1 MVFFFKQETAYEMR
15 ISDWSSDVC
24 SSDLLAPDDD
34 VHMGVAGVVVID
46 RDPIEFRAK
55 VDFDPA
61 HKVAGVRR
69 QVGQVSAVFRRDDE
83 PELVAIVLAAIKEG
97 LRLGA
102 VLGRR
107 IELPTLAIARRAVAL
122 DVAQRGGG
130 FTVLRSEEHTTELQS
145 LMRNSYAVFCL

>member
-1 MVFFFKQETAYEMR
+1 MTPGPQSTYRTTHSFPTR
-15 ISDWSSDVC
+15 RSSV
-24 SSDLLAPDDD
+24 L
-34 VHMGVAGVVVID
+34 VAGVVVMD

-69 QVGQVSAVFRRDDE
+69 QGGQVSAVFRRDDG

-102 VLGRR
+102 VLGQ
-107 IELPTLAIARRAVAL
+107 IGRAHV
-122 DVAQRGGG
+122 
-130 FTVLRSEEHTTELQS
+130 
-145 LMRNSYAVFCL
+145 

>member
-1 MVFFFKQETAYEMR
+1 
-15 ISDWSSDVC
+15 
-24 SSDLLAPDDD
+24 
-34 VHMGVAGVVVID
+34 MGVAGFVVIE
-46 RDPIEFRAK
+46 RDPIECRAK

-69 QVGQVSAVFRRDDE
+69 QVGQVSAVFRRDDA

-107 IELPTLAIARRAVAL
+107 IALPTLAIARRAVAL
-122 DVAQRGGG
+122 ALAPLPRRL
-130 FTVLRSEEHTTELQS
+130 TLPSRPPPTAPLPLHAPPPPPPSPPPAPPTPHP
-145 LMRNSYAVFCL
+145 APPPP